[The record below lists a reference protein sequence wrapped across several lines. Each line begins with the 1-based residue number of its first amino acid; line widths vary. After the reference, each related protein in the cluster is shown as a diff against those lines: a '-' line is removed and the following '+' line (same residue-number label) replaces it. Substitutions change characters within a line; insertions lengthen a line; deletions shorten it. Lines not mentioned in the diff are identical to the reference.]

1 MSPVQAAEARKLL
14 DELESIMKQLPA
26 AIEKELAVRTK

>member
-1 MSPVQAAEARKLL
+1 MSPEQAVEVRKLL
-14 DELESIMKQLPA
+14 AELESIMKQLPA